1 MQLHFKQAS
10 KAKSEVRYTVVLM
23 DGAGWHTNELADELD
38 NLSLVIIPPLM
49 LGIILLSVMYESKIC
64 VQEIG

>member
-1 MQLHFKQAS
+1 MKLHFKQAS